1 MMNIAIKTVLLN
13 WYADN
18 KRDLPWRRTKDP
30 YSIWVSEIILQQTR
44 VVYGMEYFR
53 RFMECFPTVTALAR
67 AREDEVMRI
76 WQGLGYYRRA
86 AYMHLAAKVI
96 AEHYNGIFPNTYA
109 RVGALPGVGSYTAAA
124 ICSIAYNLPY
134 AVVDGNVYRILARL
148 FAIELPIDSI
158 AGKRYFAELADSL
171 LDKENAGD
179 YNQAIMD
186 FGAMQCVPQS
196 PQCRVCPFAGRCAAF
211 LHNKVD
217 VYPVK
222 KKKTEVKNRYF
233 NYLRISCGSKIL
245 LRKRTERDIWQNL
258 YEFPMIE
265 SPHQMDYDALATT
278 AEFCRLTKGA
288 TRIELKKKVPMAK
301 HQLSH
306 QTIYAVFYEL
316 ETDNLPQPQGTIAV
330 EECNLQDYAKS
341 RLIENYLN
349 SL

>member
-1 MMNIAIKTVLLN
+1 MEDVAIKEVLLN
-13 WYADN
+13 WYAAN

-44 VVYGMEYFR
+44 VVYGIEYFR
-53 RFMECFPTVTALAR
+53 RFMERFPTVTALAQ

-96 AEHYNGIFPNTYA
+96 AEHYNGIFPDTYA
-109 RVGALPGVGSYTAAA
+109 QVGALPGVGSYTAAA
-124 ICSIAYNLPY
+124 ICSIAYNQPH

-148 FAIELPIDSI
+148 FEIEIPIDST
-158 AGKRYFAELADSL
+158 AGKRYFAELAGSF

-196 PQCRVCPFAGRCAAF
+196 PQCGACPFAGRCAAF

-217 VYPVK
+217 MYPVK
-222 KKKTEVKNRYF
+222 EKKTEVKNRYF
-233 NYLRISCGSKIL
+233 HYLRISCGSKTL
-245 LRKRTERDIWQNL
+245 LRKRTEKDIWQNL

-265 SPHQMDYDALATT
+265 SAHQMDYVTLATT
-278 AEFCRLTKGA
+278 EDFCRLTKGV
-288 TRIELKKKVPMAK
+288 TRIELKKMVPMAK

-306 QTIYAVFYEL
+306 QTIYAVFFEL
-316 ETDNLPQPQGTIAV
+316 ETDILPQQQGTIAV
-330 EECNLQDYAKS
+330 EECNLHDYAMS
-341 RLIENYLN
+341 RLIENYLK
-349 SL
+349 